1 LNIQAILTDISAHWH
16 VYATMPFIAALIG
29 YVTKRVAIEMMFKPL
44 EFRGIRPIFGW
55 QGIIPAN
62 ARRMAT
68 TAVELLTHHLVDP
81 QEIFS
86 RLDPE
91 QMVVELEEPLLKAVE
106 EVTREVMEQF
116 QPRLW
121 EVLPSQAQRML
132 INQVRAQ
139 APKVV
144 GRLMREVSTNI
155 DEVLDVNSMLIEC
168 MVRDKA
174 LTVRLIKE
182 IAQPELRFIARSG
195 IYFGF
200 IIGLVQFVAWALTKQ
215 PLIMPIFGFVTGFVT
230 DWLALKMIFYP
241 REPRGFGLF
250 RWQGMFQKRREQV
263 GMDYGA
269 LIAEEVL
276 TVRNVMEAVL
286 TGPKSDR
293 LFAMIQREIQ
303 RTIDQQAS
311 IAKPLV
317 ALTVGGKQYQ
327 EMKKAAA
334 AKAIDY
340 LPETVKHVEGY
351 ATGAL
356 DVRNT
361 IVSKMRQLT
370 PLEFEGILRPAFQQ
384 DEWKLIA
391 VGAIIGGLV
400 GELQVLLIL
409 H

>member
-263 GMDYGA
+263 AMDYGA